1 MAGVQMTG
9 DWIRL
14 SRALTRLKPAATD
27 LQTLSQQMGEILE
40 QSTKERF
47 DTENDPQGE
56 PWKELTQATL
66 VARARRRTRKK
77 DGTSGFYT
85 RATTPQRGR
94 RRAGEDVREPRV
106 SARSIRIMQTAAILK
121 DRGRLVRSIRR
132 KARPE
137 GVAVGTNLIYGA
149 IHQFG
154 GPAGRGK
161 KVEIPARSYL
171 GVSEADLAD
180 LRECLEEFIRERST

>member
-14 SRALTRLKPAATD
+14 SRALTRLQPAATD
-27 LQTLSQQMGEILE
+27 LHVLSQQLGEILE

-47 DTENDPQGE
+47 DNERDPQRE
-56 PWKELTQATL
+56 PWQELTQATL
-66 VARARRRTRKK
+66 VARARRRTRRK

-85 RATTPQRGR
+85 RSTAPKRGR
-94 RRAGEDVREPRV
+94 RRAGEEVKEPKL
-106 SARSIRIMQTAAILK
+106 SARSIRIMSTAAILK

-132 KARPE
+132 KALPE

-161 KVEIPARSYL
+161 KVQIPARPYL
-171 GVSEADLAD
+171 GVSDEDLSD
-180 LRECLEEFIRERST
+180 IKDCLEDFIRERTT